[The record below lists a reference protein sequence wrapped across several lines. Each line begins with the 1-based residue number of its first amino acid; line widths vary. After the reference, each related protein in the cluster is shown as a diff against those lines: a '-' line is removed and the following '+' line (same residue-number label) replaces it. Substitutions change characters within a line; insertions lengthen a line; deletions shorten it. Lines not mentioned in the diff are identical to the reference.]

1 MECLSDFLMVNR
13 NHWGITAI
21 TPRLR
26 VFPEYRPG
34 GDMNSGILPHTN
46 MYLPGE
52 SGLRYY
58 CSPRSIV
65 WIDHPHH
72 QDRSIGDRKS
82 TRLNSSHSQI
92 SYAVFCL
99 KKK

>member
-72 QDRSIGDRKS
+72 QDRSIGIQALPSDYRGRS
-82 TRLNSSHSQI
+82 ENLHSPR
-92 SYAVFCL
+92 SM
-99 KKK
+99 